1 MPCLPDNPDRD
12 FSATSSNNNIGID
25 ENLLTS
31 LVVGY
36 SELIDDSR
44 VRFRIG
50 EIINRAMSQDL
61 VRQRRQLK
69 QVTRIPSQALPPAVS
84 TAATPI

>member
-12 FSATSSNNNIGID
+12 FLANPSNNKINTSID
-25 ENLLTS
+25 ENLFTS

-36 SELIDDSR
+36 SALIDDSR

-50 EIINRAMSQDL
+50 EIINRAMSQPAT
-61 VRQRRQLK
+61 RR
-69 QVTRIPSQALPPAVS
+69 RR
-84 TAATPI
+84 

>member
-12 FSATSSNNNIGID
+12 FSATPSNNKIDTSTD
-25 ENLLTS
+25 ENLFTS

-44 VRFRIG
+44 VRFRIA
-50 EIINRAMSQDL
+50 EIISRAMSQPTTL
-61 VRQRRQLK
+61 HRG
-69 QVTRIPSQALPPAVS
+69 
-84 TAATPI
+84 

>member
-1 MPCLPDNPDRD
+1 MPCMADNPDRD
-12 FSATSSNNNIGID
+12 FSANPSNNKIDTNIE
-25 ENLLTS
+25 ENLFTS

-50 EIINRAMSQDL
+50 EIINRAMSQ
-61 VRQRRQLK
+61 VAARR
-69 QVTRIPSQALPPAVS
+69 RW
-84 TAATPI
+84 

>member
-1 MPCLPDNPDRD
+1 MRGALVHSCLGNNRLVR
-12 FSATSSNNNIGID
+12 SSSPPSPTTQSHENKIDTNID
-25 ENLLTS
+25 ENLFTS

-50 EIINRAMSQDL
+50 EIINRAMSQAAAG
-61 VRQRRQLK
+61 RRW
-69 QVTRIPSQALPPAVS
+69 
-84 TAATPI
+84 